1 MRENSHSYLKRVVK
15 DMPDVCETPND
26 YLFLA
31 NIYVAVQEK
40 LYSKLKQ
47 IGREEYNWIT
57 PEMKEKCVVRMNEH
71 LGHEFH
77 RTDGICP
84 EVEKLLLHYSHEVE
98 HNLIDAALYP
108 YFSYEKRFR
117 FCARADMVSDTTL
130 WELKCTSKITLE
142 HRMQVVIYAWLWC
155 VLHPESPRI
164 VQVFNLRTGE
174 KLRLD
179 ASYEE
184 LTQVV
189 VALLCGKY
197 EEPVVLDDDDF
208 IEQCDTVI
216 HGLLDNGL

>member
-1 MRENSHSYLKRVVK
+1 
-15 DMPDVCETPND
+15 MPEVCDTPGD

-57 PEMKEKCVVRMNEH
+57 PEMKEKCVFRMNEH

-77 RTDGICP
+77 RKDKIHP
-84 EVEKLLLHYSHEVE
+84 EIEKSLIHYSHEVE

-130 WELKCTSKITLE
+130 WELKCTSKITME
-142 HRMQVVIYAWLWC
+142 HRMQVVIYAWLWR

-179 ASYEE
+179 ATDED
-184 LTQVV
+184 LTQIV
-189 VALLCGKY
+189 VALLRGKY
-197 EEPVVLDDDDF
+197 EDPVMLDDDDF
-208 IEQCDTVI
+208 IEQCSAIVI
-216 HGLLDNGL
+216 